1 MLWMVR
7 IISGFYALKRG
18 NSMNEFMP
26 EIRTLLDLI
35 AVFCDCLQ
43 VLNYL
48 LA

>member
-1 MLWMVR
+1 MPWKVR

-18 NSMNEFMP
+18 NFMNEFMP

-35 AVFCDCLQ
+35 ADFCDCLH

-48 LA
+48 FA